1 MRTFFMFAPEVEAF
15 PLFIF
20 LFCVGVCSVLQ
31 IWRHM
36 EKNRFEKSSK

>member
-1 MRTFFMFAPEVEAF
+1 MRTFFMFAPEVKVEAF

-36 EKNRFEKSSK
+36 EKESL